1 MIMASP
7 GRHGLKASTPARTRE
22 NTVNQQFRRRQF
34 PVGNPLANALVVI
47 VGIIVIALSLA
58 LGFVVFVGIAGF
70 MLIMAAVISVR
81 AWWLKKRFGASTGA
95 EQQKTSRRQETYR
108 VIEGEYREV
117 RSRRPDP
124 DDDRGV

>member
-1 MIMASP
+1 M
-7 GRHGLKASTPARTRE
+7 
-22 NTVNQQFRRRQF
+22 NQQFRQRQF

-70 MLIMAAVISVR
+70 MLVMAAVISVR
-81 AWWLKKRFGASTGA
+81 AWWFRKKFGASKGA
-95 EQQKTSRRQETYR
+95 EQPKTSSRQETHR
-108 VIEGEYREV
+108 VIEGEYHEV
-117 RSRRPDP
+117 RPRRPDH